1 MTWGFLS
8 KLASEPAKEIMNQAG
23 KGIGSVMNR
32 FGFTEKLSEA
42 EKIDKYSTLFKISED
57 STDSARQMFMTEMR
71 TQKQPWL
78 IRSLNG
84 LVRPFGG
91 IGALMTEFYALW
103 GANLG
108 EWFSFNYIP
117 IAITTPQHL
126 VLASIIAFY
135 LLTIF
140 MGLSPNV
147 RLVINFQILRKFFQK
162 FFQRYK
168 YIG

>member
-1 MTWGFLS
+1 MSWLTSLGLS
-8 KLASEPAKEIMNQAG
+8 SVKEVLGTVGKAADSIMDR
-23 KGIGSVMNR
+23 V
-32 FGFTEKLSEA
+32 GFTKKLSEA
-42 EKIDKYSTLFKISED
+42 ERIDKYVNLFGISES

-135 LLTIF
+135 FGSRLKETLTGI
-140 MGLSPNV
+140 STK
-147 RLVINFQILRKFFQK
+147 R
-162 FFQRYK
+162 
-168 YIG
+168 